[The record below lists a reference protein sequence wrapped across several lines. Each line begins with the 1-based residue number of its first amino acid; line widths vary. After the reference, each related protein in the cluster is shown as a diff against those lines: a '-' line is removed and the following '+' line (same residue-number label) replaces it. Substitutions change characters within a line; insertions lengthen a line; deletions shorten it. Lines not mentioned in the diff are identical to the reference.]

1 MTPYANFRP
10 MIIARSCP
18 ETFWNS
24 VPLDRLEAW
33 IRAHVPEE
41 MSPNVARGME
51 TARFKLDEKTALIQ
65 AADRYIAS
73 HRAADRPG
81 SITLD

>member
-1 MTPYANFRP
+1 M
-10 MIIARSCP
+10 
-18 ETFWNS
+18 
-24 VPLDRLEAW
+24 PLDQLEAW
-33 IRAHVPEE
+33 MKAHVPEE

-51 TARFKLDEKTALIQ
+51 TARFKLDEKAALVQ

-81 SITLD
+81 SITLN